1 MISQFSCVA
10 IFIFKQTLS
19 SQWREAQT
27 SPADRRRP
35 RPGHMIW
42 PGNAT
47 EGFGGAYDKGPCV
60 KLFRELANCPVGAK
74 IAAKKP
80 KMAPKTGPISKH

>member
-1 MISQFSCVA
+1 
-10 IFIFKQTLS
+10 
-19 SQWREAQT
+19 
-27 SPADRRRP
+27 
-35 RPGHMIW
+35 MIW